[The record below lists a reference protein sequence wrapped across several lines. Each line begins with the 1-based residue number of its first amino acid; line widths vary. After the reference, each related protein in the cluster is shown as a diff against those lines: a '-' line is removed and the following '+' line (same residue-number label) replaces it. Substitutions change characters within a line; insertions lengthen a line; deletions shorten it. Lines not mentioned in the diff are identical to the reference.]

1 MWTLSGVGCMT
12 FHCAKTLPHRN
23 DDVRHVQ
30 DVSGH
35 LEREISL
42 RSPSRHHHHH
52 LHPHHLERERLV
64 ELGRNVTLDDVSSS
78 RLDDGTLTHQAHLG
92 VEICMSTHR
101 FQFRFPSAYF
111 TVIDKYNFRAL
122 HLS

>member
-30 DVSGH
+30 DVSG
-35 LEREISL
+35 
-42 RSPSRHHHHH
+42 
-52 LHPHHLERERLV
+52 HLERERLV